1 MYSKMPTDFFSG
13 SVWPTI
19 KISTRNGKN
28 NKQLQLS
35 VERTLICFFLTIP
48 FPMQLLVIKS
58 KWLCLR
64 GGFFIFSKQTN
75 NNDGTTDV
83 SKMHSNEAI
92 LYFL

>member
-1 MYSKMPTDFFSG
+1 M
-13 SVWPTI
+13 
-19 KISTRNGKN
+19 
-28 NKQLQLS
+28 
-35 VERTLICFFLTIP
+35 FFLTIP
-48 FPMQLLVIKS
+48 LPMQLLVIKS